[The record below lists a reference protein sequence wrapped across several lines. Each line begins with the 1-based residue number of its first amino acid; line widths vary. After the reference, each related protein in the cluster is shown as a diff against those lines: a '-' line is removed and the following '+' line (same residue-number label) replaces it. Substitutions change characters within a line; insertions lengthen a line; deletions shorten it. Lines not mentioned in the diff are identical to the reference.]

1 MTSVPFFTQPPQ
13 SLPVSKPIYKP
24 AYLEL
29 VMVNNSNENAI
40 REAAYFIWQNA
51 GCPSGRD
58 QEFWAMAVEQFN
70 CCNSKSSSKKSCS
83 SSKKSTTATCKSTT
97 AKKTSSKKS
106 K

>member
-1 MTSVPFFTQPPQ
+1 
-13 SLPVSKPIYKP
+13 
-24 AYLEL
+24 
-29 VMVNNSNENAI
+29 MVNNSNENAI

-70 CCNSKSSSKKSCS
+70 CCNSKSSSKMSCS